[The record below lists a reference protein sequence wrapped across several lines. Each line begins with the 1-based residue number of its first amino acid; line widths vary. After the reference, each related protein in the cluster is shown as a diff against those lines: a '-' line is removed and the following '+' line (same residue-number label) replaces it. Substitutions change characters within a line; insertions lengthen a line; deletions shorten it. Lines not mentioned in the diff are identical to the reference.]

1 MGRVHRRSAFTL
13 IELLVVIAII
23 AVLIALLL
31 PAVQAARGAARRIS
45 CTNNLKQIGL
55 GLANYESANGV
66 LPPSSLVK
74 ATGSTLTWYGG
85 WSVHARILPMME
97 GSGLYNAIN
106 FSTDFNNAPN
116 WTAVA
121 IQPAGLLCPS
131 EVKTERRQMDYGPM
145 GISSYAFCS
154 GDWFVWGGVSGPQN
168 RSAFGANRSLPYAS
182 FADGLSNTLI
192 AAEVMTYQPRVTGC
206 PLAQIT
212 DPNNVPAPGADLYTV
227 APEFTGSCAVGR
239 ISSIG
244 HTQWPNGDSIMSAF
258 TTAFPPN
265 RRTMGGANREFDLD
279 FVTITEKSL
288 GPTFASLTARS
299 YHPGGVNALF
309 GDGSVRFTKDTVAPA
324 TWRALGTVAGGEV
337 ISADA
342 F

>member
-1 MGRVHRRSAFTL
+1 MSGCPRRRGFTL

-31 PAVQAARGAARRIS
+31 PAVQAAREAARRIQ

-55 GLANYESANGV
+55 ALANYESANGV
-66 LPPSSLVK
+66 LPPSSLVQ
-74 ATGSTLTWYGG
+74 ATAGKLTWYGG

-97 GSGLYNAIN
+97 GGSLYNAIN
-106 FSTDFNNAPN
+106 FTTDFNNAPN
-116 WTAVA
+116 WTVVA
-121 IQPAGLLCPS
+121 TQPASLLCPS
-131 EVKTERRQMDYGPM
+131 EVRTERRQMEYGPM

-154 GDWFVWGGVSGPQN
+154 GDWFVWGGVSGPYS
-168 RSAFGANRSLPYAS
+168 RSPFSSNRSLPYAS
-182 FADGLSNTLI
+182 VQDGLSNTLM
-192 AAEVMTYQPRVTGC
+192 AAEVKTYQPRVTGC
-206 PLAQIT
+206 PLGSIT
-212 DPNNVPAPGADLYTV
+212 DPNNVPAPGADLYAV
-227 APEFTGSCAVGR
+227 APEFTGSCAAGR

-279 FVTITEKSL
+279 FVTVTEKSL

-309 GDGSVRFTKDTVAPA
+309 GDGSIRFVKDTIAPS
-324 TWRALGTVAGGEV
+324 TWRALGTFAGGEV
-337 ISADA
+337 VSADSY
-342 F
+342 